1 MTKKNQLRK
10 NNRTLDEKDRK
21 QEEPG
26 NHPRDPA
33 NKGIQKKKKIQ
44 ISRKKKTAQ
53 LGRLLDNKQ
62 PQKKS
67 EPSKKPAEQ
76 KTIEKGYVKVG
87 KVIGGAI
94 IYEKGTSTSKPLR
107 KKSTKR
113 RKSRI
118 QINKPGQTSVPA

>member
-44 ISRKKKTAQ
+44 ISRKKKTA
-53 LGRLLDNKQ
+53 
-62 PQKKS
+62 
-67 EPSKKPAEQ
+67 
-76 KTIEKGYVKVG
+76 
-87 KVIGGAI
+87 
-94 IYEKGTSTSKPLR
+94 
-107 KKSTKR
+107 
-113 RKSRI
+113 
-118 QINKPGQTSVPA
+118 